1 MNDNI
6 LIDKIVLWKTHE
18 KINKIFVQNVL
29 T

>member
-6 LIDKIVLWKTHE
+6 LIDKIVLWKTRE